1 MALKL
6 PKFKKRSNNEA
17 KYKAQLQALME
28 LINDE
33 GICAAGYKTLDQ
45 DPTIMTACEAVARL
59 VGLVSWHLMQNTDEG
74 DKRIKNELSRKIDI
88 DPNSYMVRQNFYEAI
103 ALNLLLYGD
112 GNCVVRPHTENGFLK
127 DLEIISASRVSFVDD
142 PQSYGYWIYIDGV
155 RYDPRDLIHFRL
167 SSDKRYPWL
176 GRGVRVSIKDI
187 ADNLQQAAVTEKAFM
202 SKKYKPSVIVNVQAM
217 GEEFQSSEGRRSI
230 VKDYLET
237 SEAGEPWVIP
247 AEQMSVSQVKPLTLQ
262 DLAIA
267 DTVKLNKATAASI
280 VGVPAFLVGIGTFNK
295 DEFNNF
301 VTTRVREVVENIQQT
316 MTKAL
321 ILSDRWYVR
330 VTSGRFLIGI

>member
-142 PQSYGYWIYIDGV
+142 PQSYGYWIYIDGF

-176 GRGVRVSIKDI
+176 GRGIRVSIKDI

-230 VKDYLET
+230 CKK
-237 SEAGEPWVIP
+237 S
-247 AEQMSVSQVKPLTLQ
+247 
-262 DLAIA
+262 
-267 DTVKLNKATAASI
+267 N
-280 VGVPAFLVGIGTFNK
+280 
-295 DEFNNF
+295 
-301 VTTRVREVVENIQQT
+301 
-316 MTKAL
+316 
-321 ILSDRWYVR
+321 
-330 VTSGRFLIGI
+330 